1 MLLYHVKSTPK
12 KNKHPI
18 LQQKKTTILKK
29 NFPQI
34 FWKDKKWPLK
44 GFGKKIRKI
53 VLNPLVFISISVA
66 NIYASS
72 HLGCKKWE

>member
-1 MLLYHVKSTPK
+1 MLLYHVKSTLK
-12 KNKHPI
+12 KNKQASN
-18 LQQKKTTILKK
+18 LTAKKNNDIKK

-66 NIYASS
+66 NI
-72 HLGCKKWE
+72 